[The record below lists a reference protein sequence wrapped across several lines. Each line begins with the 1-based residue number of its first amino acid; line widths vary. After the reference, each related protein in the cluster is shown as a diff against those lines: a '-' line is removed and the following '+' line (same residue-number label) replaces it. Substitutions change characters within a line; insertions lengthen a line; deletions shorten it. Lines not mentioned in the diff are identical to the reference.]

1 MMLGRG
7 TRWWE
12 KKEEEVDGEEEG
24 KEQRNNEGE
33 VGMGKREEEEKGNLV
48 SVQSVSC
55 CSLLTPQSS
64 RTLRPSRSL
73 LQTVILLS
81 VAKLPH

>member
-12 KKEEEVDGEEEG
+12 KKEEEVDGEEEE

-55 CSLLTPQSS
+55 CSLLTAHSSLLSPRAPSVPAGLSS
-64 RTLRPSRSL
+64 RL
-73 LQTVILLS
+73 
-81 VAKLPH
+81 